1 MRLFDGDDSS
11 VGTSEG
17 LIEFPLTAH
26 SALIGSIE
34 LRSARPLDAGELESM
49 RAFAALASLTIHA
62 DALDHETATA
72 SRSLRES
79 NAFKDD
85 VLAMLGHDFRGPLTV
100 ILGYC
105 ELLAESAPEIKAE
118 IETIFTQ
125 TQRLVRLSED
135 AVVLAQTQ
143 AGGFSLAREPTDLG
157 EFVREAVRAFDPSER
172 RITVRSGDAPV
183 WAPIDRVRFRHVLDN
198 VVLNAL
204 KYSDGAVEVEVRS
217 TATEAAVAV
226 TDRGIGIPEGD
237 LPSVFTRFGR
247 AGNARRK
254 GIAGSGVGLYVANKI
269 VHVHGGRIE
278 VVSREGEGSTFTI
291 VIPLVED
298 AHPT

>member
-1 MRLFDGDDSS
+1 MRVFHGDEFAA
-11 VGTSEG
+11 GASEG
-17 LIEFPLTAH
+17 LIDFPLTAH
-26 SALIGSIE
+26 GAPIGSIE
-34 LRSARPLDAGELESM
+34 LRSARPLDARELESL

-62 DALDHETATA
+62 DALDHETAAA

-105 ELLAESAPEIKAE
+105 ELFAESAPEIKAE

-143 AGGFSLAREPTDLG
+143 AGGFSLARERTDLG

-172 RITVRSGDAPV
+172 RITVRSGKAV

-204 KYSDGAVEVEVRS
+204 KYSDGTVEVDVRS

-269 VHVHGGRIE
+269 AHVHGGRIE
-278 VVSREGEGSTFTI
+278 VASREGEGTTFTI
-291 VIPLVED
+291 VVPLVED
-298 AHPT
+298 ADPT